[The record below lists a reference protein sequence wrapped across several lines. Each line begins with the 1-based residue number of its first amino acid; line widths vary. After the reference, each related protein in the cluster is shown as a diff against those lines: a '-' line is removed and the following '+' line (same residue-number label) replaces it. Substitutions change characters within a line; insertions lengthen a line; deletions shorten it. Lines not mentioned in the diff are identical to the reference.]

1 MPNSQRFAWSKYYKE
16 CEQSKQYKENL
27 YAKCKD
33 FGTYDAADVLL
44 GIKQSLECPCC
55 DLPHIVGNVEVAGCG
70 CTYIKCHYFKETNAN
85 KEYKCKRCNNTALG
99 YVEKKKRK
107 TARVQS
113 DDDSDDDDDVP
124 IGHIMKKR
132 RVMK

>member
-1 MPNSQRFAWSKYYKE
+1 M
-16 CEQSKQYKENL
+16 QYKENL
-27 YAKCKD
+27 YAKCKE

-55 DLPHIVGNVEVAGCG
+55 DEPHIVGAVQEAGCG

-85 KEYKCKRCNNTALG
+85 KEYKCKRCDTTALG
-99 YVEKKKRK
+99 YVEEKKRK

-113 DDDSDDDDDVP
+113 DDSDDDDVP
-124 IGHIMKKR
+124 ISHIMKKR
-132 RVMK
+132 RVSKRPRTIGQRPQLSI